1 MNSNYFEKNKKKI
14 LNLYK
19 EQKFLELIKLGVKLI
34 KFNSNDAQL
43 IYLLGLSSINLQK
56 FLDAEKYF
64 EKLISIKKTPEIY
77 YTYGNI
83 QKKIK
88 KYNDAVISF
97 ENAIKLKPNFSEAY
111 NNLGNTKKIINK
123 RDEAIVCYRKAIEF
137 KNNNIEALISLSAIL
152 KEDRN
157 YVDLIEVYKSI
168 LKLDINNI
176 KTLYNL
182 GSAYLFTGNI
192 SEGKKYFEKIF
203 EIDSSY
209 VPSMRNYISVTE
221 IDGKNKI
228 FKELEKLDLS
238 ILNNEDKI
246 LALNALSKGYFDQN
260 KVDLAFD
267 NLDKSNSLK
276 RDLSNFSFDDQKDL
290 FRRIKFLFDQLSN
303 IEKNF
308 SKISTTPIFIIGMPR
323 SGTSLLEQILASHSK
338 IYGAGELNFL
348 QKVIDKIG
356 LDNPNNPVEYFSTV
370 RNYYID
376 QLTKIS
382 DKPFIIDK
390 LPLNFKWVGFIVNS
404 LPEAKIIHINRNP
417 MAVCWSNY
425 KTLFTDR
432 GMDFT
437 LSQDSIAEYYHLY
450 LDLMNYWN
458 IKYPRKIINI
468 DYDDYVKN
476 FETDTKSILN
486 YLNLEWEEKI
496 KSYDKTNRVVTTAS
510 FQQVRGKIK
519 KDTSKGWRKYSDN
532 LIRMQKVLVK
542 FKINF

>member
-168 LKLDINNI
+168 LKLDINNV

-203 EIDSSY
+203 EIDSSF

-450 LDLMNYWN
+450 VDLMNYWN

-468 DYDDYVKN
+468 DYDNYVKN

-486 YLNLEWEEKI
+486 YINLEWEEKI

>member
-168 LKLDINNI
+168 LKLDKNNI

-203 EIDSSY
+203 EIDSSF

-221 IDGKNKI
+221 IDSKNKI

-260 KVDLAFD
+260 KVNLAFD

-276 RDLSNFSFDDQKDL
+276 RDLSNFSLDDQRDQ

-303 IEKNF
+303 NEKNF

-390 LPLNFKWVGFIVNS
+390 LPLNFKWVGFIINS

-476 FETDTKSILN
+476 FETGTKSILN

>member
-14 LNLYK
+14 LDLYK

-77 YTYGNI
+77 YIYGNI

-137 KNNNIEALISLSAIL
+137 KNNNIEALVSLSAIL

-168 LKLDINNI
+168 LKLDKNNI

-203 EIDSSY
+203 EIDSSF

-221 IDGKNKI
+221 IDSKNKI

-260 KVDLAFD
+260 KVNLAFD

-276 RDLSNFSFDDQKDL
+276 RDLSNFSLDDQRDQ

-303 IEKNF
+303 NEKNF

-390 LPLNFKWVGFIVNS
+390 LPLNFKWVGFIINS

-450 LDLMNYWN
+450 VDLMNYWN

-468 DYDDYVKN
+468 DYDNYVKN

-486 YLNLEWEEKI
+486 YINLEWEEKI
-496 KSYDKTNRVVTTAS
+496 KSYDKTKRVVTTAS

-532 LIRMQKVLVK
+532 LIRMQKVLAK

>member
-14 LNLYK
+14 LDLYK

-77 YTYGNI
+77 YIYGNI

-168 LKLDINNI
+168 LKLDKNNI

-203 EIDSSY
+203 EIDSSF

-221 IDGKNKI
+221 IDSKNKI

-260 KVDLAFD
+260 KVNLAFD

-276 RDLSNFSFDDQKDL
+276 RDLSNFSLDDQRDQ

-303 IEKNF
+303 NEKNF

-390 LPLNFKWVGFIVNS
+390 LPLNFKWVGFIINS

-450 LDLMNYWN
+450 VDLMNYWN

-468 DYDDYVKN
+468 DYDNYVKN

-486 YLNLEWEEKI
+486 YINLEWEEKI

-532 LIRMQKVLVK
+532 LIRMQKVLAK

>member
-123 RDEAIVCYRKAIEF
+123 RDEAIVCYQKAIEF

>member
-123 RDEAIVCYRKAIEF
+123 RDEAIVCYQKAIEF

-168 LKLDINNI
+168 LKLDKNNI

-203 EIDSSY
+203 EIDSSF

-221 IDGKNKI
+221 IDSKNKI

-260 KVDLAFD
+260 KVNLAFD

-276 RDLSNFSFDDQKDL
+276 RDLSNFSLDDQRDQ

-303 IEKNF
+303 NEKNF

-390 LPLNFKWVGFIVNS
+390 LPLNFKWVGFIINS

-468 DYDDYVKN
+468 DYDNYVKN

-486 YLNLEWEEKI
+486 YINLEWEEKI

>member
-203 EIDSSY
+203 EIDSSF

-228 FKELEKLDLS
+228 FKKLEKLDLS

-450 LDLMNYWN
+450 VDLMNYWN

>member
-34 KFNSNDAQL
+34 KFNSNDTQL

-77 YTYGNI
+77 YIYGNI

-88 KYNDAVISF
+88 KYNNAVISF

-168 LKLDINNI
+168 LKLDKNNI

-203 EIDSSY
+203 GIDSSF

-260 KVDLAFD
+260 KVDLAFEYL
-267 NLDKSNSLK
+267 NKSNLLK
-276 RDLSNFSFDDQKDL
+276 RELSNFSLDDQKEQ
-290 FRRIKFLFDQLSN
+290 FRKIKFLFNQIDNNQ
-303 IEKNF
+303 INF
-308 SKISTTPIFIIGMPR
+308 NKISTVPIFILGMPR

-338 IYGAGELNFL
+338 IHGAGELNFL
-348 QKVIDKIG
+348 QKIIDKIG
-356 LDNPNNPVEYFSTV
+356 LDSPSNPKDYFNKV

-376 QLTKIS
+376 KITKIS

-390 LPLNFKWVGFIVNS
+390 LPLNFKWVGFIINS
-404 LPEAKIIHINRNP
+404 LPEAKIIHISRNP

-437 LSQDSIAEYYHLY
+437 LSQ
-450 LDLMNYWN
+450 
-458 IKYPRKIINI
+458 
-468 DYDDYVKN
+468 
-476 FETDTKSILN
+476 
-486 YLNLEWEEKI
+486 
-496 KSYDKTNRVVTTAS
+496 
-510 FQQVRGKIK
+510 
-519 KDTSKGWRKYSDN
+519 
-532 LIRMQKVLVK
+532 
-542 FKINF
+542 